1 MHLELLIHFLT
12 EGFNQYAYM
21 LLKLHTWHA
30 IRRRDMQS
38 TSQSY
43 KDIELM
49 MRFEMDDFKYIFA
62 QVNTFYLSIWYINEC
77 KQRNNGIIP
86 FIVFRK
92 LKIGIQLENT
102 RSMHFRIRSNSL
114 PNTWLRVV
122 VSNLYS
128 ARIMKSL

>member
-1 MHLELLIHFLT
+1 M
-12 EGFNQYAYM
+12 QS
-21 LLKLHTWHA
+21 
-30 IRRRDMQS
+30 RRRDMQS

-77 KQRNNGIIP
+77 KCVQRNNGIIP

-102 RSMHFRIRSNSL
+102 RSMHFRISSNSL

-128 ARIMKSL
+128 GRIMKSL